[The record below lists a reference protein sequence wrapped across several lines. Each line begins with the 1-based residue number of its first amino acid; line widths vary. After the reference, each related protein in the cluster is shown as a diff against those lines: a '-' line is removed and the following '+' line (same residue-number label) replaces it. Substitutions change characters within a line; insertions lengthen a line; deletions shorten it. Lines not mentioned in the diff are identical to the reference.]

1 MARKEERLTEQR
13 CESARET
20 PYGCLG
26 SSTDGYFRVSE
37 NLGVRLR
44 MLFWDSGI
52 HVYMTLNMTYQT
64 FEIQVSIYKACIYCS
79 CIYHSPLPLSRN
91 EIIKF
96 LYLGLIYIKEYVLE
110 FFPDVFVCDFIISIC
125 ICAFRFG

>member
-1 MARKEERLTEQR
+1 MVAW
-13 CESARET
+13 
-20 PYGCLG
+20 G
-26 SSTDGYFRVSE
+26 SSTDGCFRVSE

-44 MLFWDSGI
+44 VLFWDSGI

-79 CIYHSPLPLSRN
+79 CIYPSPLPLSGN

-96 LYLGLIYIKEYVLE
+96 LYLGVIYIKEYVLE
-110 FFPDVFVCDFIISIC
+110 FFPDIFVYDFIINIC